1 MNPNHAGDPF
11 TPPPAEGSLH
21 QPLVV
26 NAESFGAP
34 RAAHKAGFR
43 AALNRR
49 GGQIIYGPWRTRRRR
64 IISGCVLGALLI
76 GAGVGIYLA
85 TRPIPTPDYNK
96 DRLDRLFKFTLLTDE
111 FNRLPVDE
119 RLELM
124 GSLVQRLKAMDGSES
139 LLMAAFASSVKGKA
153 RDQLMENAS
162 RLMIDTAD
170 KFALEYQEVPESE
183 KGKYL
188 EDALVRFVELGS
200 AISGE
205 PINDTREEIIAD
217 AKENAQRDSARAREN
232 PLSLRQSNRV
242 FDFADDS
249 VGQHASP
256 QQRGRVAVL
265 MRDMVRHLRGGGG

>member
-1 MNPNHAGDPF
+1 MITKDPF
-11 TPPPAEGSLH
+11 TPPPAEGAMH

-26 NAESFGAP
+26 NAESFGAHRP
-34 RAAHKAGFR
+34 AKKAGFR
-43 AALNRR
+43 AALNRK
-49 GGQIIYGPWRTRRRR
+49 GEQVIYGPWRTKKRR

-76 GAGVGIYLA
+76 GSGVGVYLA

-124 GSLVQRLKAMDGSES
+124 GSLVQRLKGMDGSDS
-139 LLMAAFASSVKGKA
+139 LLMAAFASSIKGKA

-170 KFALEYQEVPESE
+170 KFALEYQDVPEDE
-183 KGKYL
+183 KGKFL
-188 EDALVRFVELGS
+188 EEALVRFVELGA

-205 PINDTREEIIAD
+205 PMTESPQEIIAD
-217 AKENAQRDSARAREN
+217 AKENAQRDTQRAREN
-232 PLSLRQSNRV
+232 PLSLRQSTRM

-249 VGQHASP
+249 VGAHASP
-256 QQRGRVAVL
+256 QQRGRVAVM